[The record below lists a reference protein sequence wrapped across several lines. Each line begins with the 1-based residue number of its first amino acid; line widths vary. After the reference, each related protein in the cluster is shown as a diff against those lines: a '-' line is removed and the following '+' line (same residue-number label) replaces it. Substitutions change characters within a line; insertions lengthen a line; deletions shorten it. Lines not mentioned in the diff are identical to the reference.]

1 MMMIRLL
8 CSVPLLSMD
17 MLSMHYLSLSVISE
31 KKKKIKSSFYANK
44 NKKSRKSLTNLNY
57 FLEYLNRVSSSVHEM
72 NLFRKNRDRAARR
85 ASPVATLSPRDILS
99 LDVASEISCDQRTL
113 ASIVAAQD
121 DGACDD

>member
-1 MMMIRLL
+1 VKR
-8 CSVPLLSMD
+8 
-17 MLSMHYLSLSVISE
+17 
-31 KKKKIKSSFYANK
+31 KKKSNHLFMQ
-44 NKKSRKSLTNLNY
+44 KKSIKSLTNLNY
-57 FLEYLNRVSSSVHEM
+57 FLEYLNRVSSSVREM